1 MSDILIVGGGIMGIS
16 AALELRSRGHAVT
29 LIDPGPLP
37 HPLAASTDISKVI
50 RMEYGADELYMI
62 LGEQSIEGWRRWN
75 EQFGET
81 LYDQCGILMLTRT
94 PMQPGEYEHDSYQ
107 LLIKRGHSPE
117 RLTSSDVARRFP
129 AWNADLYTDGFF
141 HAVGGYALS
150 GHAVDLLVGKARWLG
165 ITIHEGETAASL
177 IEHNGN
183 VTGVRTHSGK
193 TFHADL
199 VLVAAGA
206 WTPVLIP
213 ELGPV
218 MQTPGMP
225 VIHLKPSDPSLFTA
239 ERFPISLGDIANTG
253 WYGFPIHPEKQ
264 VVKFGHHGIG
274 QNIHPVTGERVVT
287 DEDIA
292 ALRAFLSRSIP
303 ALADAEVVY
312 TRRCLYCDTPDTNF
326 WIDRHPER
334 EGLTVAAGGSGHAFK
349 FGPVLGG
356 LIADAVEGKPNNLL
370 ERFRWRGNIG
380 LRLGEGDAARSY
392 VQPGQ

>member
-1 MSDILIVGGGIMGIS
+1 MSDILIIGGGIMGIS
-16 AALELRSRGHAVT
+16 AALELRSRGYAVS

-50 RMEYGADELYMI
+50 RMEYGGDELYMM

-75 EQFGET
+75 EEFGET
-81 LYDQCGILMLTRT
+81 LYHQCGILMLTRT

-107 LLIKRGHSPE
+107 LLVKRGHSPE

-129 AWNADLYTDGFF
+129 AWNADLYIDGFF
-141 HAVGGYALS
+141 HVVGGYALS
-150 GHAVDLLVGKARWLG
+150 GHSVELLVGKARKAG
-165 ITIHEGETAASL
+165 IIIHEGQTAASL
-177 IEHNGN
+177 IEEGDK
-183 VTGVRTHSGK
+183 VTGVRTQSGQ
-193 TFHADL
+193 TFSADQ

-225 VIHLKPSDPSLFTA
+225 VIHLKPPDPSLFTA
-239 ERFPISLGDIANTG
+239 DRFPISLGDIANTG
-253 WYGFPIHPEKQ
+253 WYGFPLHPDKQ

-274 QNIHPVTGERVVT
+274 QSIHPVTGERVVT

-292 ALRAFLSRSIP
+292 ALRTFLRKSIP
-303 ALADAEVVY
+303 SLADAEVVY

-326 WIDRHPER
+326 WIDRHPQR
-334 EGLTVAAGGSGHAFK
+334 DGLTVAAGGSGHAFK

-356 LIADAVEGKPNNLL
+356 LIADAVEGKPNPLL
-370 ERFRWRGNIG
+370 ERFRWRVESAF
-380 LRLGEGDAARSY
+380 RQGEGDAARSY
-392 VQPGQ
+392 VKPGQ